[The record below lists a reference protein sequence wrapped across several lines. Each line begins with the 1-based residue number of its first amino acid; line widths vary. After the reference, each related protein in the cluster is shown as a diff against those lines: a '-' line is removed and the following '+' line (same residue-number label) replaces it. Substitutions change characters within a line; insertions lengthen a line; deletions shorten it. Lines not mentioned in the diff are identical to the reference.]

1 MENVLKNA
9 YAEVEQILDFLGDS
23 YKNKIPPKLI
33 KLFNEKKNINHKIF
47 IDTNT
52 KVEDIKLSRTTI
64 IILSIL
70 NLKYWETNI
79 NKKMKLKTIYD
90 QNEEK
95 YQEKINIYKQDDWL
109 KNRSKNKQIKEVTN
123 ESSLIEIKKYSIF
136 DKIKNFFKKILNYK
150 K

>member
-23 YKNKIPPKLI
+23 YKNQIPPKLI
-33 KLFNEKKNINHKIF
+33 RLFNEKKNINHNIY
-47 IDTNT
+47 IDANT

-70 NLKYWETNI
+70 NLKYWETNT

-90 QNEEK
+90 QNEDE

-109 KNRSKNKQIKEVTN
+109 KDRNKNKQIQEVTK

>member
-23 YKNKIPPKLI
+23 YKNKIPSKLI
-33 KLFNEKKNINHKIF
+33 RLFNEKKNINHKIY
-47 IDTNT
+47 IDANT

>member
-1 MENVLKNA
+1 M
-9 YAEVEQILDFLGDS
+9 GDS